1 MANPT
6 SRATL
11 SDYCL
16 RALGSPVIE
25 INIDDDQISDRID
38 EALQYYQNFHTDSVV
53 RTFRKHQVTSTDYT
67 NRYITL
73 PDDVIYVLRVLPIGS
88 AGGTQG
94 IFSVDYQLHL
104 NDLYDLRRP
113 GNLINYEMTRQ
124 YMSLIDMTLNGMDQ
138 GIIFSRNLNGRL
150 EIECD
155 WTSRIPV
162 GSWIVVE
169 CYQTINPESY
179 TKVYNDQFLKR
190 YATALIKRNWAQNL
204 SKFKGMVLP
213 GGVTIDGT
221 ELMAQ
226 AKEEIKELEL
236 ESRSVW
242 ETPVDFYC
250 G

>member
-6 SRATL
+6 SRQTL
-11 SDYCL
+11 IDYCF
-16 RALGSPVIE
+16 RSLGAPVIE
-25 INIDDDQISDRID
+25 INIDDDQVSDRID
-38 EALQYYQNFHTDSVV
+38 EAIQFYQNYHVDGVV
-53 RTFRKHQVTSTDYT
+53 RNFYKYQVTQTDFN

-73 PDDVIYVLRVLPIGS
+73 PDQLIYVLRVLPIGVS
-88 AGGTQG
+88 NGTQG

-124 YMSLIDMTLNGMDQ
+124 YLSLIDMVLNGMDQ
-138 GIIFSRNLNGRL
+138 GIIFSRHMQRL

-155 WTSRIPV
+155 WPSRIPV
-162 GSWIVVE
+162 GSWVVVE
-169 CYQTINPESY
+169 CYQTINPDDFI
-179 TKVYNDQFLKR
+179 KVYNDQYLKR

-204 SKFKGMVLP
+204 FKFKGMVLP
-213 GGVTIDGT
+213 GGVTIDGS

-226 AKEEIKELEL
+226 AKEELKELEL
-236 ESRSVW
+236 EVRSVW
-242 ETPVDFYC
+242 QTPVDFYV

>member
-1 MANPT
+1 
-6 SRATL
+6 
-11 SDYCL
+11 
-16 RALGSPVIE
+16 
-25 INIDDDQISDRID
+25 
-38 EALQYYQNFHTDSVV
+38 
-53 RTFRKHQVTSTDYT
+53 
-67 NRYITL
+67 
-73 PDDVIYVLRVLPIGS
+73 
-88 AGGTQG
+88 
-94 IFSVDYQLHL
+94 
-104 NDLYDLRRP
+104 
-113 GNLINYEMTRQ
+113 
-124 YMSLIDMTLNGMDQ
+124 MSLIDMTLNGMDQ

-242 ETPVDFYC
+242 ETPVDFYV

>member
-1 MANPT
+1 MANPN
-6 SRATL
+6 SRQTL
-11 SDYCL
+11 IDYCL
-16 RALGSPVIE
+16 RSLGSPVIE
-25 INIDDDQISDRID
+25 INIDDDQVSDRID
-38 EALQYYQNFHTDSVV
+38 EAIQFYQNFHSDAVV
-53 RTFRKHQVTSTDYT
+53 RNFYKYQITQTDFN

-73 PDDVIYVLRVLPIGS
+73 PDQLIYVLRVLPIGVS
-88 AGGTQG
+88 NGTQG

-124 YMSLIDMTLNGMDQ
+124 YLSLLDIVLNGMDQ
-138 GIIFSRNLNGRL
+138 GIIFSRHMQRL

-155 WTSRIPV
+155 WPSRIPV
-162 GSWIVVE
+162 GSWVVVE
-169 CYQTINPESY
+169 CYQTINPDDYPS
-179 TKVYNDQFLKR
+179 VYNDQFLKR

-204 SKFKGMVLP
+204 FKFKGMVLP

-226 AKEEIKELEL
+226 AKEEIKEIEA
-236 ESRSVW
+236 EARSVW
-242 ETPVDFYC
+242 ETPVDFYV